1 MFWKIDTPRLRWFYE
16 FFGNW
21 ELYAFD
27 VVGFILGAKQAR
39 HTWYIS
45 GHFATDLNIN
55 SFFFGTRCCPRM
67 YIGRVFCSWL
77 QLVNAVFV
85 TSRMV
90 VRGNHVGRESG
101 DTSDSVFCNFPN
113 KQFKSKSTTGG
124 WIQEWNVYAIVT
136 NLSGPSISSSSK
148 QRCDQV
154 IHISQLS
161 N

>member
-21 ELYAFD
+21 EIYAFD

-55 SFFFGTRCCPRM
+55 SFFLEPVIVLVCILDVC
-67 YIGRVFCSWL
+67 FCSWL

-85 TSRMV
+85 TSRTV

-101 DTSDSVFCNFPN
+101 DTSDSVF
-113 KQFKSKSTTGG
+113 
-124 WIQEWNVYAIVT
+124 
-136 NLSGPSISSSSK
+136 LRLSK
-148 QRCDQV
+148 QT
-154 IHISQLS
+154 I
-161 N
+161 